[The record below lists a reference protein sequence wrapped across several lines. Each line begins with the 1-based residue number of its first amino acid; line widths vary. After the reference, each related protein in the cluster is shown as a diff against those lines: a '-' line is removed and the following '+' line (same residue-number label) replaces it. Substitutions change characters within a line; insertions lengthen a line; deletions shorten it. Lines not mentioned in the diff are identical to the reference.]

1 VTTDRFAAILLAA
14 GESTRM
20 GSLKQLLPWDG
31 ATLIGWQVE
40 QLLSAGADDVVVV
53 LGHEADQIRPAVPT
67 ARIVLNESYLEGRA
81 SSLRCGAEAVSDA
94 TDAVLILSVDQPR
107 PSWLSRLLIDR
118 WRQTRAPIVSPRFPR
133 RFGHPVLV
141 AGALLP
147 VLRAVTEETLGLRAV
162 IDRHLAEADA
172 IHVANEKVDVDL
184 NTPSDY
190 GAALGS
196 FQRGEWRIEPN
207 HSS

>member
-1 VTTDRFAAILLAA
+1 
-14 GESTRM
+14 M
-20 GSLKQLLPWDG
+20 GRLKQLLPWAG
-31 ATLIGWQVE
+31 TTLIAWQVE
-40 QLLSAGADDVVVV
+40 QLREAGADDIVVV
-53 LGHEADQIRPAVPT
+53 LGHEADQVRSAVPAT
-67 ARIVLNESYLEGRA
+67 ARIVLNESYLQGRA

-94 TDAVLILSVDQPR
+94 TDAILILSVDQPR
-107 PSWLSRLLIDR
+107 PAWLSRLLIDR

-147 VLRAVTEETLGLRAV
+147 ELRAVTEETLGLRAV

-172 IHVANEKVDVDL
+172 IPVANEEVDVDL